1 MACLYHSHATDANA
15 TQDSQDSWVSRW
27 LMRYAQAS
35 FTKFEQL
42 SFHAGEQA
50 KIDFSSNAKDK
61 DKLEMTFDEAR
72 DLPGVD
78 KLSQVIIT
86 CPSVDDAN
94 DAIIWT
100 DWEETGI
107 KLTEK

>member
-27 LMRYAQAS
+27 LIRYAQAS

-50 KIDFSSNAKDK
+50 KIDFSSDAKDK
-61 DKLEMTFDEAR
+61 DKLEMMFDEAQ
-72 DLPGVD
+72 DLPAVD

-94 DAIIWT
+94 DAII
-100 DWEETGI
+100 
-107 KLTEK
+107 